1 MEKRSFS
8 FIALLSLTLVFLTFN
23 SCKKE
28 DTNTDTEDPITT
40 TPSYQSATDNSK
52 AENLFNGA
60 FKQVSQYSVVVDT
73 GAKFSSKSYPILT
86 ISGSGYPKTF
96 TLDYGTHTVCED
108 GRTRSGLIITE
119 LSAPYLDSAT
129 VVLSHFSNYY
139 ETVNNIDYHLNGTHT
154 VVNLGHINAG
164 HPYYSVKVDSAS
176 VVSPAGTIQ
185 WNSLRYRE
193 FTAGYDTWFNPFDDA
208 YTITGSANGID
219 LNGEAFT
226 VTITEGLQVRFDCPF
241 IKVGKIEVINPTRP
255 IIYIDYGTGDCDANF
270 TVTVNGYTINIVAG

>member
-8 FIALLSLTLVFLTFN
+8 FIALLSLTLVLLSFN

-28 DTNTDTEDPITT
+28 DTDTDTEDPIIT

-73 GAKFSSKSYPILT
+73 GAKYNSKSYPILT

-96 TLDYGTHTVCED
+96 TLDYGTRTLCED

-119 LSAPYLDSAT
+119 LSAPYLDSLT
-129 VVLSHFSNYY
+129 VVLSHFNNYY

-241 IKVGKIEVINPTRP
+241 IKAGKIEVINPTRP
-255 IIYIDYGTGDCDANF
+255 TIYIDYGTGDCDANL
-270 TVTVNGYTINIVAG
+270 TVTISGYTINIVAG